1 MMFWSPD
8 HGQLFEDWV
17 LILLLA
23 CSTVTFFVVHHA
35 LEVEEPLDEAEEML
49 EESQTLRRSTR
60 TERTYRETRLMID
73 AELCRPAMHAAI
85 RGCNGRLL
93 VHRKHLERVR
103 IFAYVALLLFIPL
116 MVEMIVFA
124 TWKGEVFREWLFYG
138 SLTYQA
144 IFAAAAGNYINMLW
158 EDVATCGIFQV
169 GLHPLPRHCWKHV
182 VTLMAYLLR
191 HVLFLFILVVAAKMW
206 LPGLGVAALLWEAPM
221 VPLLYREACMAANRP
236 AWWMLENASSLW
248 RFAVVLLICVRLP
261 LIVLLVITAVYL
273 ETPSDAPSALSVD
286 IRVSFHVAAGLLV
299 LGGLLHLVVLWQQY
313 RADSLWIKQAKALG
327 WPAAAQTGTRERQE
341 EGDQGEGLQTKK
353 SLFSCCATPKT
364 TSKSHRKSRGDSL
377 DGKESE
383 AKDMMEALPVCTL
396 QQIPEVPKEQN
407 VAAMQT
413 VIVLSAPMGSQI

>member
-23 CSTVTFFVVHHA
+23 CSTVTFFLVHHA
-35 LEVEEPLDEAEEML
+35 LEVEEPLDEAEDML
-49 EESQTLRRSTR
+49 EESHTLRRSTR
-60 TERTYRETRLMID
+60 SERTYRETCLMID

-85 RGCNGRLL
+85 RGWNGRLL
-93 VHRKHLERVR
+93 VHRRHLERVR

-144 IFAAAAGNYINMLW
+144 IFAAAAGNYTNMLW
-158 EDVATCGIFQV
+158 EEVASCGIFLV
-169 GLHPLPRHCWKHV
+169 GMHPLPRHCWKLF

-191 HVLFLFILVVAAKMW
+191 DFLFLFILVVGAKMW
-206 LPGLGVAALLWEAPM
+206 LPGLGMAALLWEAPM
-221 VPLLYREACMAANRP
+221 VPLLYREACMATNRP
-236 AWWMLENASSLW
+236 AWWMLENASPLW

-273 ETPSDAPSALSVD
+273 ETPSDSSAVVLG
-286 IRVSFHVAAGLLV
+286 IRLSFHVAAGLLV
-299 LGGLLHLVVLWQQY
+299 LGGMLHLVVLWQQY
-313 RADSLWIKQAKALG
+313 RADSQWIKQAKALG
-327 WPAAAQTGTRERQE
+327 WPAAAKNGTRNPQQ
-341 EGDQGEGLQTKK
+341 EGDEGEGMQPKK

-364 TSKSHRKSRGDSL
+364 TRKSQRNSRRDLL
-377 DGKESE
+377 DAKESK
-383 AKDMMEALPVCTL
+383 AKDVTEALPVCTL
-396 QQIPEVPKEQN
+396 QQLPEVPKEQN
-407 VAAMQT
+407 VAEMQT
-413 VIVLSAPMGSQI
+413 VTVLSAPVGSQI